1 MISAMASSLGGISY
15 LILNQL
21 LNPRLTDCMLNLWG
35 ERGNLFDPLL
45 HNTVSPTILHAS
57 NKINVIPS
65 EVSVEMDCRL
75 LPGFQPDDLIG
86 ELLKIV
92 EDTLDIDVIRFD
104 PGPGPSVP
112 NMGLFDTLAGIL
124 KEADPDGT
132 PVPMLL
138 SAVTDGRFFSRL
150 GIQTY
155 GYLPMLLPKNFSFI
169 QTIHAAD
176 ERIPINAVEFG
187 TNAIYQ
193 VLQRF
198 GV

>member
-1 MISAMASSLGGISY
+1 LGK
-15 LILNQL
+15 
-21 LNPRLTDCMLNLWG
+21 
-35 ERGNLFDPLL
+35 RGNLFDPLL

-65 EVSVEMDCRL
+65 EVSVELDCRL
-75 LPGFQPDDLIG
+75 LPGFQPNDLIG

-92 EDTLDIDVIRFD
+92 KDTLDIDVIRFD

-112 NMGLFDTLAGIL
+112 DMGLFDTLAGIL

-155 GYLPMLLPKNFSFI
+155 GYLPMLLPKSFSFI